1 MDDARRCTAHSSR
14 TGLPCRKYP
23 IAGAT
28 VCRAHGA
35 GAPQVIRVAKQ
46 RLLALQPPAVDAL
59 AEALEADTQQL
70 NRRGEVIGLGPD
82 HAVRIR
88 AATSVLDRTGMG
100 PSSSTDVTV
109 SASLHLMELIQELD
123 G

>member
-1 MDDARRCTAHSSR
+1 MSVRQPLNRPGPIHS
-14 TGLPCRKYP
+14 
-23 IAGAT
+23 
-28 VCRAHGA
+28 
-35 GAPQVIRVAKQ
+35 QVMRSANQ

-59 AEALEADTQQL
+59 AEALDADTHQL

-88 AATSVLDRTGMG
+88 AATPVLDRTGMG